1 MEWIE
6 RLNDAISYIEEH
18 LTEEIDMN
26 QLGRIACCSSYHFQ
40 RMFTYMAGVPLA
52 EYIRRRKMS
61 LAAVDLQ
68 GRGMK
73 IIDVAGKYG
82 YSSPTAF
89 NRAFQS
95 VHGIAPSSLKKE
107 GVSVKS
113 FPPITFKITVKGV
126 EEMNYRIETKEAF
139 RIVGV
144 SVPLDKD
151 IEKNFAV
158 IPAKWGEIAANGTL
172 QRLTGMM
179 DTQPMG
185 VLGISTCNDTEPWRY
200 YIAVSSTQAADGLE
214 EYTVPAATWAVFPG
228 SGTNQSI
235 QELERR
241 IVTEWLP
248 TSGYEYGNAPD
259 VEVYLNPDPANAQY
273 EVWIPVVKRQGE
285 NRSGAAEPV
294 TCQPPQA
301 HRPLFHGWSLPRTQP
316 RGTFKISLSNSSML
330 LECAAS
336 LCHSR
341 RISRFFCS

>member
-6 RLNDAISYIEEH
+6 RLNDAVGYIEEH
-18 LTEEIDMN
+18 LTEEIDYER
-26 QLGRIACCSSYHFQ
+26 LGKIACCSSYHFQ
-40 RMFTYMAGVPLA
+40 RMFTYMAGVPLS
-52 EYIRRRKMS
+52 EYIRRRRMS

-68 GRGMK
+68 STGIK

-82 YSSPTAF
+82 YNSPTAF

-95 VHGIAPSSLKKE
+95 VHGIAPSAVKNE

-113 FPPITFKITVKGV
+113 FPPVSFKLIVKGV
-126 EEMNYRIETKEAF
+126 EEMNYRIETKDAF

-144 SVPLDKD
+144 SVPLEKD

-158 IPAKWGEIAANGTL
+158 IPRKWQETAVNGTL
-172 QRLTGMM
+172 QKLTGLM

-185 VLGISTCNDTEPWRY
+185 VLGVSTCNDTEPWRY
-200 YIAVSSTQAADGLE
+200 YIAVASSQTDRDLE

-228 SGTNQSI
+228 AGTNQSI

-259 VEVYLNPDPANAQY
+259 VEVYLNPDPQNAQY
-273 EVWIPVVKRQGE
+273 EVWIPVVRK
-285 NRSGAAEPV
+285 A
-294 TCQPPQA
+294 
-301 HRPLFHGWSLPRTQP
+301 
-316 RGTFKISLSNSSML
+316 
-330 LECAAS
+330 
-336 LCHSR
+336 
-341 RISRFFCS
+341 

>member
-6 RLNDAISYIEEH
+6 RLNDAVGYIEEH
-18 LTEEIDMN
+18 LTEEIDYER
-26 QLGRIACCSSYHFQ
+26 LGKIACCSSYHFQ
-40 RMFTYMAGVPLA
+40 RMFTYMAGVPLS
-52 EYIRRRKMS
+52 EYIRRRRMS

-68 GRGMK
+68 STGIK

-82 YSSPTAF
+82 YNSPTAF

-95 VHGIAPSSLKKE
+95 VHGIAPSAVKNE

-113 FPPITFKITVKGV
+113 FPPVSFKIIVKGV
-126 EEMNYRIETKEAF
+126 EEMNYRIETKAAF

-144 SVPLDKD
+144 SVPLEKD

-158 IPAKWGEIAANGTL
+158 IPRKWQETAVNGTL
-172 QRLTGMM
+172 QKLTGLM

-185 VLGISTCNDTEPWRY
+185 VLGVSTCNDTEPWRY
-200 YIAVSSTQAADGLE
+200 YIAVSSSQTDKDLE

-228 SGTNQSI
+228 AGTNQSI

-259 VEVYLNPDPANAQY
+259 VEVYLNPDPQNAQY
-273 EVWIPVVKRQGE
+273 EVWIPVVRK
-285 NRSGAAEPV
+285 A
-294 TCQPPQA
+294 
-301 HRPLFHGWSLPRTQP
+301 
-316 RGTFKISLSNSSML
+316 
-330 LECAAS
+330 
-336 LCHSR
+336 
-341 RISRFFCS
+341 

>member
-6 RLNDAISYIEEH
+6 RLNEAIQYLEEH
-18 LTEEIDMN
+18 LTEEIDYGK
-26 QLGRIACCSSYHFQ
+26 LGEIACCSAYHFQ
-40 RMFTYMAGVPLA
+40 RMFSFMAGIPLS

-68 GRGMK
+68 GKDMK

-95 VHGIAPSSLKKE
+95 VHGIAPSGVKNE

-113 FPPITFKITVKGV
+113 FPPLTFKITVKGV

-144 SVPLDKD
+144 SVPLHKE
-151 IEKNFAV
+151 IEKNFTV
-158 IPAKWGEIAANGTL
+158 IPPKWEEISKNGTL
-172 QRLTGMM
+172 EKLVGMM
-179 DTQPMG
+179 DTPPMG
-185 VLGISTCNDTEPWRY
+185 VLGISTCGDVEPWRY
-200 YIAVSSTQAADGLE
+200 YIAVSSSKTADGLE
-214 EYTVPAATWAVFPG
+214 EYTVPGATWAIFAG
-228 SGTNQSI
+228 KGTNQSI

-259 VEVYLNPDPANAQY
+259 IEVYLNPDPENAEY
-273 EVWIPVVKRQGE
+273 EVWIPVVK
-285 NRSGAAEPV
+285 
-294 TCQPPQA
+294 
-301 HRPLFHGWSLPRTQP
+301 
-316 RGTFKISLSNSSML
+316 K
-330 LECAAS
+330 
-336 LCHSR
+336 
-341 RISRFFCS
+341 